1 MLRPAVVLSLLLAAC
16 GGGGSQN
23 PGDDDDDVDAPPPID
38 ADLPNIDSSIDK
50 SAGCVSNFGN
60 DLTDGFGRLDGILV
74 AVVPPGSDCPRPND
88 DHIILEVRQGG
99 KVFRMV
105 GAVISGSGNPVMAM
119 AERDAALTG
128 PAWSEGWHP
137 GIAFDYVT
145 TMGLHRLDFTPT
157 PMQDMVDAIDRAAV
171 INGKISIFA
180 TVEDQHDSAHLI
192 HRNEG
197 NKDGAIVIDAAGSP
211 HYMMFRFDNQL
222 F

>member
-1 MLRPAVVLSLLLAAC
+1 VLRTVLFVLALVAC
-16 GGGGSQN
+16 GGGGSQTP
-23 PGDDDDDVDAPPPID
+23 PGDDDIDAPPPID
-38 ADLPNIDSSIDK
+38 AKGPNPDSNIDK
-50 SAGCVSNFGN
+50 SAGCVSSFGN

-99 KVFRMV
+99 KVYRMV

-119 AERDAALTG
+119 SERDQALVG
-128 PAWSEGWHP
+128 RAWSEGWHP
-137 GIAFDYVT
+137 GIAFDYVA

-171 INGKISIFA
+171 IGGKISIFA
-180 TVEDQHDSAHLI
+180 TVENQHDSAHLI
-192 HRNEG
+192 HRNDS